1 VRNGPVPGEIRNC
14 LSFPAADQRV
24 PHISLV
30 FCEMWDTTNLNFVLS
45 VAECLQVSRRGISP
59 VRRHPM
65 TQARAIMVLGTSS
78 HVGKSLL
85 TAALCRIFAQQ
96 GYRVAPFKSQN
107 MSLNSAAT
115 IEGLEIGRAQALQAE
130 AAGIAPSVHMNP
142 VLIKPSGDCSSQVVV
157 RGKIWG
163 QISAADYHQ
172 RRVEELMPIVRESYQ
187 TLASAFEVI
196 ILEGAGS
203 PAEIN
208 LKQHD
213 IANMRMAE
221 LADAQCLLVGDI
233 DRGGVFASLLG
244 TVELLD
250 PLERDR
256 IRGFCINK
264 FRGDLT
270 LLRPGLRMMEERL
283 GKPCLGVIPYL
294 PALALEEEDSVGL
307 PAIAR
312 GGWPSSEPGSE
323 RPLRIAV
330 IALPSFSNFTD
341 FDSLR
346 AEPSVDLLF
355 CRAADLLANADV
367 VILPGSKQT
376 MADLEW
382 MRAQSI
388 DRAVQLHP
396 GLVVGI
402 CGGMQMLGQEIADPG
417 GIEQQGRIAG
427 LGLLPIRTT
436 MQDRK
441 VTRLATG
448 VIEGSLLFSRPL
460 AEKHIAGYEIHVGQ
474 TLYLDQA
481 KPFATL
487 ASGEPDGCVSAD
499 RRILGTYLHGIF
511 DEDCFRH
518 QFVTAARAFHRLAP
532 PSSLNPWKL
541 QRQESLDRLARE
553 VSESLDIERI
563 FSWVGLK

>member
-1 VRNGPVPGEIRNC
+1 
-14 LSFPAADQRV
+14 
-24 PHISLV
+24 
-30 FCEMWDTTNLNFVLS
+30 
-45 VAECLQVSRRGISP
+45 
-59 VRRHPM
+59 
-65 TQARAIMVLGTSS
+65 MVLGTSS
-78 HVGKSLL
+78 HVGKSLI

-96 GYRVAPFKSQN
+96 GHRVAPFKSQN

-130 AAGIAPSVHMNP
+130 AAGVAPSVHMNP
-142 VLIKPSGDCSSQVVV
+142 ILIKPSGDCSSQVVV

-172 RRVEELMPIVRESYQ
+172 RRVEELLPIVRESYQ
-187 TLASAFEVI
+187 TLASAFDI
-196 ILEGAGS
+196 IVLEGAGS

-221 LADAQCLLVGDI
+221 MADAQCLLVGDI

-250 PLERDR
+250 PAERDR

-264 FRGDLT
+264 FRGDSS
-270 LLRPGLRMMEERL
+270 LLEPGLRMMEERL

-307 PAIAR
+307 PALPR
-312 GGWPSSEPGSE
+312 SWPPSEAKPN

-330 IALPSFSNFTD
+330 VALPSFSNFTD

-346 AEPSVDLLF
+346 AEPSVELLF
-355 CRAADLLANADV
+355 CRTPELLANADV

-376 MADLEW
+376 MNDLAW
-382 MRAQSI
+382 MRAHTIDQS
-388 DRAVQLHP
+388 VQLHP

-402 CGGMQMLGQEIADPG
+402 CGGMQMLGQQLSDPA
-417 GIEQQGRIAG
+417 GIEQQGSMAG
-427 LGLLPIRTT
+427 LGMLSIRTT
-436 MQDRK
+436 MQDHK
-441 VTRLATG
+441 VTRLGTG
-448 VIEGSLLFSRPL
+448 TLNGNSLFHHPL
-460 AEKHIAGYEIHVGQ
+460 AQTPVAGYEIHIGK
-474 TLYLDQA
+474 TEYLEQA

-487 ASGEPDGCVSAD
+487 ASGEQDGCVSPD
-499 RRILGTYLHGIF
+499 GRILGTYLHGIF
-511 DEDCFRH
+511 DDDSFRH
-518 QFVTAARAFHRLAP
+518 QFVTAARAYHQLAP
-532 PSSLNPWKL
+532 PPALNSWRL
-541 QRQESLDRLARE
+541 QRQESLDRLANQ
-553 VSESLDIERI
+553 VSASLDMHQI
-563 FSWVGLK
+563 FAWVGLR